1 MPTQN
6 STKTSILDLK
16 ADLYELVRQRKSLT
30 ETLANLERQIYL
42 FEGSYLDDTAPYG
55 NIIKGWDRYL
65 MSAGSNPGSGT
76 NPLGPNRVAG
86 DKRVRKFRDSDRLF
100 SRSSV
105 TSIAS
110 VHSQNENAKLP
121 SHEGSTTAS
130 MSTDPY
136 GKPAADALSASHSV
150 NQFPQASKVFTP
162 CNGTPSGKKK
172 KRQR

>member
-6 STKTSILDLK
+6 NTKTNILDLK

-30 ETLANLERQIYL
+30 DTLANLERQIYL

-65 MSAGSNPGSGT
+65 MSAGSNPSSGA
-76 NPLGPNRVAG
+76 NPVGPNRVAG

-110 VHSQNENAKLP
+110 LHSQNENTKLP
-121 SHEGSTTAS
+121 SHEGSTATP
-130 MSTDPY
+130 MPVDPY
-136 GKPAADALSASHSV
+136 GNPAADVLATSHSG

-162 CNGTPSGKKK
+162 YNGAPSGKKK